1 MFTAT
6 PINQNARLKSF
17 TAPFFAMFDLNL
29 EQPIFGANYIKGKVR
44 SDSNEP
50 PFAFK
55 LKFNKG
61 AVSLVVVKSL
71 CAIMCARTNLWIM
84 S

>member
-1 MFTAT
+1 MTTHRIVFTAT
-6 PINQNARLKSF
+6 PIKQNPRLQSF

-44 SDSNEP
+44 SDGDEA

-61 AVSLVVVKSL
+61 TL
-71 CAIMCARTNLWIM
+71 ARTRPT
-84 S
+84 SAQY